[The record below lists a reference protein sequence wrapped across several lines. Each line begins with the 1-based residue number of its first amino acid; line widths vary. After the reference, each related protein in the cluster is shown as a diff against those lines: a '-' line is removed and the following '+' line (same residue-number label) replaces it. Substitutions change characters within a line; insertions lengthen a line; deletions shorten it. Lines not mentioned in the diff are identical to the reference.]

1 MKRTNIPDIIILL
14 LPFVLLGCAC
24 YAVST
29 GDPKLIAVSFFAL
42 VVTFWLIVQI
52 YK

>member
-1 MKRTNIPDIIILL
+1 MKRTRIPDFVILL
-14 LPFVLLGCAC
+14 LPFVLLGCCC
-24 YAVST
+24 YAVTT
-29 GDPKLIAVSFFAL
+29 GDAKLIAMSFFAL